1 MVSPILGTS
10 LGPKAPTD
18 ELEPGIVSRLD
29 GDELPSSSG
38 LAQSL
43 FAQGF
48 TSTGSNTDTISKG
61 EALRWAAN
69 KSLVQLVRQLLDQG
83 ADVDQT
89 DEADWTSLHLAAYY
103 STSWEVFDMLL
114 KAGANVAARSNRG
127 WTALHFA
134 AIAPNPEAVRFL
146 VSRGFSTEARTHQ
159 GRFAL
164 HYAAQEGC
172 GESIRIL
179 LDANA
184 DMECED
190 EDGWTPLHF
199 ACDKGHLEAVRLLID
214 RGALASSR
222 SHDSRAPLHVAA
234 RQGRSDIV
242 HLVKSGADIT
252 ATDSDRRSALH
263 LVVLSNSLIT
273 TQALLEYDIDIE
285 ARDRDGETPLAT
297 AVIHNAVEIAG
308 LLIKNKA
315 NLEAATDAGDKPLHF
330 AVGRNLQQMMQLLI
344 ENGADLESRDSM
356 GRTPLLDAA
365 RQGKAEVVRSL
376 ADHGADVMA
385 TSNAGATAIH
395 LATPTQNKP
404 LIRFLIKHGVPV
416 DARAPTTG
424 DTVLM
429 MAAREGNPE
438 IVSLLIQQGAD
449 VNAADADG
457 WRPLHFSASDGHERA
472 VEILLENGANPIAE
486 TASGFRPRHYSKGQR
501 HDAIT
506 KLLNES
512 TPVSLEAIKES
523 EARSATAL
531 LLAAKSGH
539 LVRVMQ
545 IIDERANINLLDID
559 GRSAL
564 SVAAE
569 HGHKDLVL
577 ALVERQADL
586 NMADANG
593 ASPLWWAS
601 RYGHETVVELLLNQG
616 ARINTPDTD
625 RQSPLSVASQHGHLA
640 TVKLLLERGA
650 NPNSS
655 TGYGKTA
662 LMFAVIT
669 RQLHMVELLL
679 RFGAATN
686 YVTPQ
691 GDTALS
697 LAEDNGDQELAD
709 VIRAAP
715 TYYSTESDETT
726 SSGDLSLSDSF
737 LSTSAMDRR
746 YSSMLLDASANGRL
760 AEMER
765 LIRAGAYPEGY
776 GDGETPL
783 YMAAA
788 FGQLDAVVALVEHGA
803 DPFRR
808 DEQGRTALTAA
819 ARGGHVSVIKLL
831 HKLGDSLELRVKTG
845 RSPLL
850 EAASKGHNKAVAL
863 LLDLGAKSESKDSR
877 GGTPLWYAASNG
889 HRAVVELLL
898 AHGANIESANKSGC
912 TPLMAA
918 VKNRDRTV
926 ARLLLERGAH
936 MRPESILNFSPLCFA
951 ARAGDEAM
959 VDLLLDHGADLN
971 YASDDKRTAL
981 HLATLQGNI
990 MVIKMLIEAGA
1001 KVDLKDGDGRTALSL
1016 AKEESH
1022 DSAVHV
1028 LSQARSLR
1036 QASQRSA
1043 RKAEEQGLK
1052 RRASYQYQP
1061 LTKTNSIRVL
1071 ELHPGRPGDILRFDL
1086 NEVQLN
1092 VNASF
1097 EALSYEWQ
1105 DKVGTVPVQ
1114 CNNEQLLVTPNC
1126 KAAME
1131 RLRLD
1136 SRPRY
1141 LWIDA
1146 ICINQANT
1154 KERNQQVAMMT
1165 DIYRAATTVLM
1176 WLGEETESIRTAFE
1190 VLPMMAKAR
1199 KMFLHASGDLPLD
1212 SPSVGEDDDPHE
1224 LVKRLLQDEGIVEAF
1239 SNLLRRTYW
1248 SRAWIFQEIV
1258 LASSR
1263 GVAICGS
1270 QHCQWMVLKQALL
1283 ASMEHPSTPFSSSI
1297 FRINLVQE
1305 KFLRGA
1311 KISLGDAAW
1320 TLFSLD
1326 ATDPRDK
1333 IFASLGLASAN
1344 DNSSVQWPVADYTMT
1359 TREVY
1364 VHATRYIIDVNG
1376 IAEAWRLG
1384 IQHSTKAV
1392 THLPSWVPDF
1402 NLRDDG
1408 MRLNPFPDSKL
1419 LFELDVMMR
1428 PFTTESSLQIGGC
1441 IVDKVVF
1448 KLTMTKKHD
1457 AYSILLPAA
1466 HALARQGR
1474 SIYDIYPV
1482 GREPESGR
1490 DKDEAPKSR
1499 EREQLVP
1506 RSTNAEALFSTMMD
1520 LNKSPVEK
1528 STTAADEYRQIMI
1541 GFLAWSFSRDD
1552 NAPDQSRQAPNYAQQ
1567 TSEQWATM
1575 ADDEDNFEDFT
1586 LSQLK
1591 RMEDMLRYDRDLI
1604 YTENGFFGLT
1614 KSGEAEEGTS
1624 VALIGDIL
1632 QLHANVESFAKGFSE
1647 LLKAGKKP
1655 AAIFMGGG
1663 FDRDEFE
1670 AAYSVEGAAS
1680 VPWLRPLR
1688 TKPGNESMMSGEA
1701 PPAHVVAS
1709 VARGAIDEHLDV
1721 VKAGKGAGE
1730 IWYY

>member
-1 MVSPILGTS
+1 MVSPTLGTTP
-10 LGPKAPTD
+10 GPKAPTD
-18 ELEPGIVSRLD
+18 ELEPGI
-29 GDELPSSSG
+29 
-38 LAQSL
+38 
-43 FAQGF
+43 
-48 TSTGSNTDTISKG
+48 
-61 EALRWAAN
+61 
-69 KSLVQLVRQLLDQG
+69 LLDQG

-89 DEADWTSLHLAAYY
+89 DEDDWTSLHFAAQF
-103 STSWEVFDMLL
+103 STSWEVLDMLL

-127 WTALHFA
+127 STALHCA
-134 AIAPNPEAVRFL
+134 ARAPNPEAVRFL
-146 VSRGFSTEARTHQ
+146 VSRGFSTEARTNQ

-164 HYAAQEGC
+164 HSAAEEGC
-172 GESIRIL
+172 SESIRIL

-190 EDGWTPLHF
+190 QDGWTPLHF
-199 ACDKGHLEAVRLLID
+199 ASSGGHLEAVQLLID
-214 RGALASSR
+214 RGAIVSSR
-222 SHDSRAPLHVAA
+222 SHHSRTPLHVAA
-234 RQGRSDIV
+234 HQGRSDIV
-242 HLVKSGADIT
+242 KHLVKSGVDIT
-252 ATDSDRRSALH
+252 ATDGDRRTALH
-263 LVVLSNSLIT
+263 TVVLSNSLVT
-273 TQALLEYDIDIE
+273 TQALLEYDVDIE

-297 AVIHNAVEIAG
+297 AVIDNAVEIAG
-308 LLIKNKA
+308 LLVENKA
-315 NLEAATDAGDKPLHF
+315 NLEAATDTGDKLLHL
-330 AVGRNLQQMMQLLI
+330 AVARNLQQMMQLLI
-344 ENGADLESRDSM
+344 ENGADVESRDSM
-356 GRTPLLDAA
+356 GWTPLLDAA
-365 RQGKAEVVRSL
+365 RQGKAEVVRFL

-404 LIRFLIKHGVPV
+404 LIRLLIKHGVSV
-416 DARAPTTG
+416 DARARNTAE
-424 DTVLM
+424 TVLM
-429 MAAREGNPE
+429 TAAREGNPE

-449 VNAADADG
+449 VNAADTDG
-457 WRPLHFSASDGHERA
+457 RRPLHFAATDGHERA

-486 TASGFRPRHYSKGQR
+486 TASGLRPRHFSKGQG

-539 LVRVMQ
+539 QARVMQ
-545 IIDERANINLLDID
+545 IIDERANIDLLDID

-577 ALVERQADL
+577 ALVERKADL
-586 NMADANG
+586 SLVDANG

-601 RYGHETVVELLLNQG
+601 RYGHETIVELLLDQG

-625 RQSPLSVASQHGHLA
+625 RQSPLSVATQHGHLA

-650 NPNSS
+650 KPNSS

-669 RQLHMVELLL
+669 RNLHMVELLL
-679 RFGAATN
+679 RFGADAN

-697 LAEDNGDQELAD
+697 LAEENGDQELANA
-709 VIRAAP
+709 IRAAP

-726 SSGDLSLSDSF
+726 SSGYLSLSGSF
-737 LSTSAMDRR
+737 LSTSTMDRR
-746 YSSMLLDASANGRL
+746 YSSMLLQASANGRL

-765 LIRAGAYPEGY
+765 LIRAGADPEGY

-788 FGQLDAVVALVEHGA
+788 FGQLDAVVALVEHEA
-803 DPFRR
+803 DPFHR

-819 ARGGHVSVIKLL
+819 ARGGHVSIIRLL
-831 HKLGDSLELRVKTG
+831 HELGDCLELRVKTG
-845 RSPLL
+845 RGPLL
-850 EAASKGHNKAVAL
+850 EAASKGQTEDVAL

-877 GGTPLWYAASNG
+877 GGTPLWYAATNG

-918 VKNRDRTV
+918 VKSRDRTV

-936 MRPESILNFSPLCFA
+936 MRPESIQNLSPLGFA
-951 ARAGDEAM
+951 ASAGDEAM
-959 VDLLLDHGADLN
+959 VDLLLDHRADLN
-971 YASDDKRTAL
+971 YASDNKRTAL
-981 HLATLQGNI
+981 HLATLEGNT
-990 MVIKMLIEAGA
+990 MVLKMLIEAGA
-1001 KVDLKDGDGRTALSL
+1001 KVDVKDADGRTAFSL
-1016 AKEESH
+1016 AKEKSH

-1043 RKAEEQGLK
+1043 RKAEEQGLR

-1105 DKVGTVPVQ
+1105 DKFGSVPVQ

-1136 SRPRY
+1136 SGPRY

-1165 DIYRAATTVLM
+1165 DIYRAATSVLM
-1176 WLGEETESIRTAFE
+1176 WLGEETESTRTAFE

-1199 KMFLHASGDLPLD
+1199 NMFLRASGKLPLD

-1224 LVKRLLQDEGIVEAF
+1224 LVKRLLQGKGVVEAF

-1258 LASSR
+1258 LAGSR

-1270 QHCQWMVLKQALL
+1270 QHCQWMVLKHALL
-1283 ASMEHPSTPFSSSI
+1283 ASMEHPSTPFASSI
-1297 FRINLVQE
+1297 FSINYVEDKL
-1305 KFLRGA
+1305 LRVG

-1320 TLFSLD
+1320 TLYYLD

-1344 DNSSVQWPVADYTMT
+1344 DNSSVKWPVADYTMT
-1359 TREVY
+1359 TQEVY
-1364 VHATRYIIDVNG
+1364 VHAARYIIDVDD
-1376 IAEAWRLG
+1376 ISEAWRLG

-1392 THLPSWVPDF
+1392 PHLPSWVPDF
-1402 NLRDDG
+1402 KPRDDG
-1408 MRLNPFPDSKL
+1408 MMLNPFPGSEL
-1419 LFELDVMMR
+1419 LFKLDIMMR

-1441 IVDKVVF
+1441 IVDKVIF

-1474 SIYDIYPV
+1474 GIYDTYPV

-1499 EREQLVP
+1499 EPEQPVP

-1520 LNKSPVEK
+1520 LSKSLVEK
-1528 STTAADEYRQIMI
+1528 STTAADDYHQIML
-1541 GFLAWSFSRDD
+1541 GFLASSLSKD
-1552 NAPDQSRQAPNYAQQ
+1552 NDAPDQSRQTPNYAQQ
-1567 TSEQWATM
+1567 ASEQWATM

-1591 RMEDMLRYDRDLI
+1591 RMEDMLRYGSDLI
-1604 YTENGFFGLT
+1604 YTKNGFFGLT
-1614 KSGEAEEGTS
+1614 NGGEAEEGMS
-1624 VALIGDIL
+1624 VALIGNSAEFRLLRKGEGRERYYEHVDIVYFNFL
-1632 QLHANVESFAKGFSE
+1632 GEKIDKLEKISQDAKIERIE
-1647 LLKAGKKP
+1647 L
-1655 AAIFMGGG
+1655 
-1663 FDRDEFE
+1663 R
-1670 AAYSVEGAAS
+1670 
-1680 VPWLRPLR
+1680 
-1688 TKPGNESMMSGEA
+1688 
-1701 PPAHVVAS
+1701 
-1709 VARGAIDEHLDV
+1709 
-1721 VKAGKGAGE
+1721 
-1730 IWYY
+1730 

>member
-1 MVSPILGTS
+1 MVSPTLGTT

-18 ELEPGIVSRLD
+18 ELEPGIVSRSD
-29 GDELPSSSG
+29 GDELPSSSE
-38 LAQSL
+38 LAHSL
-43 FAQGF
+43 FVQGF
-48 TSTGSNTDTISKG
+48 TSTGPDTISKG
-61 EALRWAAN
+61 EALRWAARE
-69 KSLVQLVRQLLDQG
+69 SLVQLVRQLLDQG
-83 ADVDQT
+83 ADADQT
-89 DEADWTSLHLAAYY
+89 DEEGWTSLHFAAQF
-103 STSWEVFDMLL
+103 STSWEVLDMLL
-114 KAGANVAARSNRG
+114 KAGANVAARSNWG
-127 WTALHFA
+127 STALHCA

-146 VSRGFSTEARTHQ
+146 VSRGFSTEARTHE
-159 GRFAL
+159 GNFAL
-164 HYAAQEGC
+164 HSAAEEGC
-172 GESIRIL
+172 SESIRIL

-199 ACDKGHLEAVRLLID
+199 ACIKGHLEAVRLLID
-214 RGALASSR
+214 RGAIVSSR
-222 SHDSRAPLHVAA
+222 NRYSNTPLHLAA
-234 RQGRSDIV
+234 REGSSDIV
-242 HLVKSGADIT
+242 RHLIKSGADIT
-252 ATDSDRRSALH
+252 ATDGDRRTALH
-263 LVVLSNSLIT
+263 WVVLSNSLIT
-273 TQALLEYDIDIE
+273 TQVLLEYDLDIE

-308 LLIKNKA
+308 LLVENKA
-315 NLEAATDAGDKPLHF
+315 NLEAATDVGDKPLHL
-330 AVGRNLQQMMQLLI
+330 AVARNLQQMMQLLI
-344 ENGADLESRDSM
+344 ENGADIESRDSM
-356 GRTPLLDAA
+356 GWTPLLDAA
-365 RQGKAEVVRSL
+365 DQGKAEVVRFL

-404 LIRFLIKHGVPV
+404 LIRFLIKHGVPI

-429 MAAREGNPE
+429 TAAREGNPE

-449 VNAADADG
+449 VNAADTDG
-457 WRPLHFSASDGHERA
+457 RRPLHFAAANGHERA
-472 VEILLENGANPIAE
+472 VKILLENGANPIAE
-486 TASGFRPRHYSKGQR
+486 TVSGLRPWHFSTGRG
-501 HDAIT
+501 HDTIT

-512 TPVSLEAIKES
+512 TPVSLEAIKKS
-523 EARSATAL
+523 EARSITAL

-539 LVRVMQ
+539 LVRAIQ
-545 IIDERANINLLDID
+545 IIDEGANINLLDID

-564 SVAAE
+564 SVATE

-577 ALVERQADL
+577 ALVEREADL
-586 NMADANG
+586 NMVDANG

-601 RYGHETVVELLLNQG
+601 RYGHETVVELLLDQG

-625 RQSPLSVASQHGHLA
+625 GQSPLSVASHHGHLA

-662 LMFAVIT
+662 LIFAVIT
-669 RQLHMVELLL
+669 RQLHVVELLL
-679 RFGAATN
+679 RFGAGAN

-691 GDTALS
+691 GDTPLS
-697 LAEDNGDQELAD
+697 LAEENGYQELANA
-709 VIRAAP
+709 IRAAP
-715 TYYSTESDETT
+715 THYSSESDETT
-726 SSGDLSLSDSF
+726 SIDDLSLSGSF
-737 LSTSAMDRR
+737 LPTSTMDRR
-746 YSSMLLDASANGRL
+746 YSSMLLEASRNGRL

-765 LIRAGAYPEGY
+765 LIRAGADPEGS

-783 YMAAA
+783 YMAAEL
-788 FGQLDAVVALVEHGA
+788 GQLDAVVTLVEHGA
-803 DPFRR
+803 NIFHCDKH
-808 DEQGRTALTAA
+808 GKTALAAA
-819 ARGGHVSVIKLL
+819 AREGHVSVIRLL
-831 HKLGDSLELRVKTG
+831 HKLGGGLELSVNIG
-845 RSPLL
+845 RCPLL
-850 EAASKGHNKAVAL
+850 EAASEGQNKAAAL
-863 LLDLGAKSESKDSR
+863 LLDLGANSERKDFR
-877 GGTPLWYAASNG
+877 GGTPLWHAASNS

-926 ARLLLERGAH
+926 TRLLLERGAQ
-936 MRPESILNFSPLCFA
+936 MRPESIQNFSPLCFA
-951 ARAGDEAM
+951 ASGGDEAI

-971 YASDDKRTAL
+971 YASDNKWTAL

-990 MVIKMLIEAGA
+990 MVIRMLIEAGA
-1001 KVDLKDGDGRTALSL
+1001 KVDLKDADGRTALSL
-1016 AKEESH
+1016 AKEKSH
-1022 DSAVHV
+1022 DSAVQV

-1036 QASQRSA
+1036 QASQSSA
-1043 RKAEEQGLK
+1043 KKAEEQGLR

-1061 LTKTNSIRVL
+1061 LTETNSIRVL
-1071 ELHPGRPGDILRFDL
+1071 ELHPGKPGDILSFEL

-1114 CNNEQLLVTPNC
+1114 CNNERLLVTPNC

-1146 ICINQANT
+1146 ICINQANI

-1176 WLGEETESIRTAFE
+1176 WLGEETESTRIAFE
-1190 VLPMMAKAR
+1190 VLPRMAKAHDV
-1199 KMFLHASGDLPLD
+1199 FLQASGELPLD

-1224 LVKRLLQDEGIVEAF
+1224 LVKRLLQGKGVVEAF

-1270 QHCQWMVLKQALL
+1270 QHCQWMVLKHALL
-1283 ASMEHPSTPFSSSI
+1283 ASMEHPSTPCASSI
-1297 FRINLVQE
+1297 FRIDYVEDRL
-1305 KFLRGA
+1305 LGGG
-1311 KISLGDAAW
+1311 KISLGDATW
-1320 TLFSLD
+1320 TLSSLD

-1344 DNSSVQWPVADYTMT
+1344 DKSSVKWPVADYTMT
-1359 TREVY
+1359 VQQVY
-1364 VHATRYIIDVNG
+1364 VHATRYIIDVHD
-1376 IAEAWRLG
+1376 ISEAWRLG

-1392 THLPSWVPDF
+1392 PHLPSWVPDF
-1402 NLRDDG
+1402 NPRDDG
-1408 MRLNPFPDSKL
+1408 MSLSPFPGSKL
-1419 LFELDVMMR
+1419 LFNLEIMVR

-1441 IVDKVVF
+1441 IIDRVVF

-1466 HALARQGR
+1466 HALARQGH
-1474 SIYDIYPV
+1474 SIYDTYPV
-1482 GREPESGR
+1482 GREPEGGR

-1506 RSTNAEALFSTMMD
+1506 RSTNAGALFSTMMD
-1520 LNKSPVEK
+1520 SNRSPAEE
-1528 STTAADEYRQIMI
+1528 STTAADEYHQTMI
-1541 GFLAWSFSRDD
+1541 GFLAWSLSKDN

-1567 TSEQWATM
+1567 ASKQWATM

-1591 RMEDMLRYDRDLI
+1591 RMEDMLRYGSDLI

-1614 KSGEAEEGTS
+1614 NGGEAEEGMS
-1624 VALIGDIL
+1624 VALIG
-1632 QLHANVESFAKGFSE
+1632 NS
-1647 LLKAGKKP
+1647 
-1655 AAIFMGGG
+1655 
-1663 FDRDEFE
+1663 DEFRLLRKG
-1670 AAYSVEGAAS
+1670 EGRERYYEY
-1680 VPWLRPLR
+1680 V
-1688 TKPGNESMMSGEA
+1688 
-1701 PPAHVVAS
+1701 
-1709 VARGAIDEHLDV
+1709 DV
-1721 VKAGKGAGE
+1721 VYFNFLGE
-1730 IWYY
+1730 KIDKLEKISKDAKVERIELR